1 MGKRLLTARLIP
13 TVSLAT
19 PQYILIYSQPSA
31 FDASSTDYCAACCT
45 DVKEEKLTGTLMSDQ
60 SKQPITEVFGSAF
73 LQQVYTQG
81 PLNSNLDSELI
92 TANKPP

>member
-60 SKQPITEVFGSAF
+60 HHRSLWQRISSAS
-73 LQQVYTQG
+73 LYPGPSQQQ
-81 PLNSNLDSELI
+81 
-92 TANKPP
+92 A